1 MRVLTHPYTMG
12 GEEGNFLPA
21 PDLRVEGRGM
31 ISIWR
36 GMLDYYQSK
45 EASSGVVVSSILPG
59 DAF

>member
-1 MRVLTHPYTMG
+1 MG